1 MGAVGAGW
9 FCPSG
14 RGFLAWWS
22 GLHRSS
28 MKAAVRI
35 VTVLGL
41 FTGTAFAT
49 GPSYSAILNGSG
61 QDFALAVTSDAQG
74 NVYVAGLT
82 YSPDFRVTAGAF
94 QTKFGGTCDAF
105 VAKLG
110 ADGKLIWS
118 TYLGGILDDWAT
130 GVALDGAGNV
140 LVTGWTRSGNFPLL
154 HPVKSTLDSFNH
166 DDYDAFVAKFDANGT
181 KLVYSTFLGGI
192 GDDGAAGIV
201 ADAAGNAVVAVTVQY
216 AAGFPGTPNAPSQSG
231 IVVSKLDAQGAVIFS
246 TYHASGTAAGI
257 ALDAAGNIYVAG
269 TRVGDSA
276 SSAAQNFGTTG
287 RAQAMAYKLSADG
300 TKEIFATTLG
310 GSVRADGTAIAVNG
324 AGEVY
329 VAGTTSSADFPL
341 AHAFQG
347 TSGARPMWRSADSG
361 VTWTPLDDLPF
372 AVPQKM
378 VADPSNPRTFYMAT
392 GDLGVFKSV
401 DGGNTWVPSHSGI
414 AETNVQT
421 LAIDPVHPQT
431 LYAVTAAPYVSTSQ
445 YGVYKSVDGANHW
458 ALIDLPKSLP
468 TQIAI
473 DPVDSNIVYEVDIS
487 IRKSTDGGASWKA
500 VPFTSSVQSLALD
513 PHVSGTIY
521 VVTATV
527 YCGIFCGGGQPA
539 GFFRS
544 VDGGDT
550 WTQGT
555 LPTPANLM
563 VDGFANPAI
572 LYDGLKARS
581 VDGGVTWTALPLPPF
596 GSPSAMALDS
606 GGSLYVAESGTNAN
620 YISRDHGQTWS
631 LTGTFLSGGNGV
643 SYGPGLSAIV
653 PVGAGGALVVTV
665 GQVSTSGF
673 VTKLSADGAKLIYST
688 YLRSHPSLEAFTV
701 YAAEPTAFWNENWI
715 SAIAVDASGNATV
728 AGGMRGTDL
737 PAAGPSVANAGGS
750 DAFVAT
756 LTADGSRLNYSTY
769 FGGSRDDSALAGA
782 LDAQGNIILAGGTWS
797 PDFPIPGGVPQP
809 TGYSEVFV
817 VKIAPPGAP
826 RITGVVNG
834 ASFQAGIEAGSW
846 VTIQGSGLA
855 NTFPGRTWRDEEVVD
870 GKLPTALDGVSVTIN
885 GKAAFVYYISPGQI
899 NVQAPSDNAVGAV
912 SVVVTNNGVSSAA
925 APAFFTYLAT
935 GNVIASRVADYALL
949 GDPAGMPGVV
959 AAKAGEL
966 VILWGTGFGA
976 TTPGAAAGSAVVG
989 APVVVTT
996 PVVTVGGAP
1005 AAVISAVLTT
1015 GDAGLYQVTIQVP
1028 AGLPGGAAAVRAT
1041 VGGVATQAGVVLFV
1055 GK

>member
-1 MGAVGAGW
+1 
-9 FCPSG
+9 
-14 RGFLAWWS
+14 
-22 GLHRSS
+22 

-35 VTVLGL
+35 ATVLGL
-41 FTGTAFAT
+41 FAGSAFAA
-49 GPSYSAILNGSG
+49 GPVYSAILNGSG

-74 NVYVAGLT
+74 NAYVAGLT
-82 YSPDFRVTAGAF
+82 YSPDFRVTPGAF

-105 VAKLG
+105 VAKFG
-110 ADGKLIWS
+110 PDGKLIWS

-130 GVALDGAGNV
+130 GVAVDGAGNV

-166 DDYDAFVAKFDANGT
+166 DDYDAFVAKFDSNGT
-181 KLVYSTFLGGI
+181 KLIYSTFLGGI
-192 GDDGAAGIV
+192 GDDGAAGI
-201 ADAAGNAVVAVTVQY
+201 ATDAAGNAYVAVSVQS
-216 AAGFPGTPNAPSQSG
+216 AAGFPGTPNAPNQFG
-231 IVVSKLDAQGAVIFS
+231 IVVSKLDPQGAVIFS
-246 TYHASGTAAGI
+246 IYHASGTAAGL
-257 ALDAAGNIYVAG
+257 ALDVAGNIYVAG
-269 TRVGDSA
+269 TRSGDIP
-276 SSAAQNFGTTG
+276 SSAAQNFGTSG
-287 RAQAMAYKLSADG
+287 RAQAMVYKLSADG
-300 TKEIFATTLG
+300 TRKIFETTLG
-310 GSVRADGTAIAVNG
+310 GSVRAEGTAIAVNA

-329 VAGTTSSADFPL
+329 MAGTTASVDFPL
-341 AHAFQG
+341 AHPFQS
-347 TSGARPMWRSADSG
+347 TPGARPLWRSADSG
-361 VTWTPLDDLPF
+361 ATWLPLDDLPF
-372 AVPQKM
+372 ALPQKM
-378 VADPSNPRTFYMAT
+378 VVDPSNPRTYYMAT

-401 DGGNTWVPSHSGI
+401 DGGNTWAPSNNGI
-414 AETNVQT
+414 AETDVRT

-431 LYAVTAAPYVSTSQ
+431 LYAVASSPYVSTTQ
-445 YGVYKSVDGANHW
+445 YAVYKSVDGANHW
-458 ALIDLPKSLP
+458 SLIDFPKNLP

-473 DPVDSNIVYEVDIS
+473 DPVNPNIIYEVSIS
-487 IRKSTDGGASWKA
+487 IRKSIDGGASWKA

-513 PHVSGTIY
+513 PRVSGTIY

-527 YCGIFCGGGQPA
+527 YCGIFCGSSQSP

-550 WTQGT
+550 WTQGS

-581 VDGGVTWTALPLPPF
+581 ADGGVTWTALPLPPF
-596 GSPSAMALDS
+596 GGPNAVAIDS
-606 GGSLYVAESGTNAN
+606 GGNLYVSESGTNAN

-631 LTGTFLSGGNGV
+631 LTGTFLSSGNGS

-653 PVGAGGALVVTV
+653 PVGSAGTLVVTV

-673 VTKLSADGAKLIYST
+673 VSKLSADGSRLLYST
-688 YLRSHPSLEAFTV
+688 FLRSHASTEAFTV
-701 YAAEPTAFWNENWI
+701 YAAEPAAFWNENWI

-737 PAAGPSVANAGGS
+737 PVAGPSVANAGGA

-756 LTADGSRLNYSTY
+756 LAADGSRLNYSTY

-797 PDFPIPGGVPQP
+797 PDFPIPGGVPLP

-817 VKIAPPGAP
+817 TKIAPPGAP

-870 GKLPTALDGVSVTIN
+870 GKLPTVLDGVSVTIN

-899 NVQAPSDNAVGAV
+899 NVQAPSDSAVGPV
-912 SVVVTNNGVSSAA
+912 SVVVTNNGIASAPATAQLQAA

-935 GNVIASRVADYALL
+935 GNVIASRVGDYALL
-949 GDPAGMPGVV
+949 GDPSVMPGVV
-959 AAKAGEL
+959 AAKPGEL
-966 VILWGTGFGA
+966 VILWGTGFGP
-976 TTPGAAAGSAVVG
+976 TNPAAPAGSAVVG
-989 APVVVTT
+989 APVVVTAPT
-996 PVVTVGGAP
+996 VTVGGVQAV
-1005 AAVISAVLTT
+1005 VISTVLTT

-1028 AGLPGGAAAVRAT
+1028 ANVPSGPAVLQAA
-1041 VGGVATQAGVVLFV
+1041 VGGVQTQAGAVLFV